1 MLACSTSSDRSS
13 RSLANGE
20 FGSTFA
26 LGCCPDAERD
36 RGISRLT
43 AVWRCFSSEATSSDE
58 SARGGGGV
66 AALRASAE
74 AKVEDG
80 AECWFLFR
88 ARLEAGR
95 GLTPTSPGGFCVPI
109 LKLSSEGG
117 PLRLNWVFRPAPRRE
132 CALFSSRHT
141 SISSS
146 AAFFAPSPPVLDV
159 SDDGDSA
166 RRPRRHSI
174 K

>member
-1 MLACSTSSDRSS
+1 
-13 RSLANGE
+13 
-20 FGSTFA
+20 
-26 LGCCPDAERD
+26 
-36 RGISRLT
+36 
-43 AVWRCFSSEATSSDE
+43 
-58 SARGGGGV
+58 V

-74 AKVEDG
+74 AKVEDR

-109 LKLSSEGG
+109 FKPSSEGG
-117 PLRLNWVFRPAPRRE
+117 PLLLNWVFRAAPRRE

-146 AAFFAPSPPVLDV
+146 AAFIVPSPPVLDV
-159 SDDGDSA
+159 SHDGDPAPGEAPEASQHGATAGVLSRALSA
-166 RRPRRHSI
+166 RTPFGAPSSGDVPGETKPGSVDVPFSHPTSGVA
-174 K
+174 

>member
-1 MLACSTSSDRSS
+1 M
-13 RSLANGE
+13 
-20 FGSTFA
+20 
-26 LGCCPDAERD
+26 
-36 RGISRLT
+36 
-43 AVWRCFSSEATSSDE
+43 
-58 SARGGGGV
+58 

-141 SISSS
+141 SIRS
-146 AAFFAPSPPVLDV
+146 AFFAPSPPVLDV
-159 SDDGDSA
+159 SDDGRLGA
-166 RRPRRHSI
+166 RRRCRGVRAT